1 MTIEELLKKLQE
13 DISWLGYNETEREII
28 THIQCAMKYLEKAE
42 TDKLCGLQECN
53 DKEVNDRLDKTAI
66 CKNCSACFLS
76 SSQGSIFLAVQ

>member
-53 DKEVNDRLDKTAI
+53 DKEVK
-66 CKNCSACFLS
+66 
-76 SSQGSIFLAVQ
+76 